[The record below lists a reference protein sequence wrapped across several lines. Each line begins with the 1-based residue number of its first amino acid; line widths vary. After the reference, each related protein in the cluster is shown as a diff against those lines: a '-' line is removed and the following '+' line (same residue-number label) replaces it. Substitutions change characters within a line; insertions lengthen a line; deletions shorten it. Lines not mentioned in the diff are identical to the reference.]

1 MENQLD
7 IEIIKQF
14 FKDRSINVPSIIK
27 REKIKL
33 KFLETEN
40 SKNFKY
46 FNEIF
51 EDNVERVGID
61 NVEESFLFSILY
73 IFDDRFVL
81 FDDNYRNNLIKS
93 FKFKFMDDLVAKKVN
108 LPKEFKMRRTK
119 LITMYRNNTLEFKD
133 FIYLVA
139 SFLNVNIFIFSYDTN
154 KITVFYNDNKL
165 SLYKNNVFLNEIN
178 GIYYPLNY
186 ANDNG
191 KFFKYNSSIIASI
204 INSDKLNAYNKVLDV
219 AINNDELI
227 DKYKDKDLNNIIY
240 DLGESD
246 NSEELDESDLDTENS
261 FNSEIDYNE
270 LSEDLKFINNK
281 YIKSES
287 TDDFSID
294 SDINLDIK
302 IEINDIEYD
311 INKIKDYSKS
321 KLKSLK
327 KDEIIEYLITLNY
340 DKQSLKKKTKPL
352 LLEDLIKE
360 IEKLI

>member
-7 IEIIKQF
+7 IDIIKRF
-14 FKDRSINVPSIIK
+14 FKDRSISVPDITRK
-27 REKIKL
+27 EKIKL

-51 EDNVERVGID
+51 KNNVERVGI
-61 NVEESFLFSILY
+61 NNLSESFLFSILY
-73 IFDDRFVL
+73 IFDERFVL

-108 LPKEFKMRRTK
+108 LPKEFKMRRLK
-119 LITMYRNNTLEFKD
+119 LITKYRNNTLDFND
-133 FIYLVA
+133 FILLVA
-139 SFLNVNIFIFSYDTN
+139 SFLNVNIFIFSYESN

-165 SLYKNNVFLNEIN
+165 NLYKNNIFLNEIN
-178 GIYYPLNY
+178 EIYYPLNY

-204 INSDKLNAYNKVLDV
+204 INSDKLSAYNKILEVSV
-219 AINNDELI
+219 NNDELLER
-227 DKYKDKDLNNIIY
+227 YKNVDLDNLIV
-240 DLGESD
+240 DLD
-246 NSEELDESDLDTENS
+246 NNSENSDESNVDTENS
-261 FNSEIDYNE
+261 FNSEINYNE

-281 YIKSES
+281 YTKSEH
-287 TDDFSID
+287 TDEYIID
-294 SDINLDIK
+294 SDISLDIN
-302 IEINDIEYD
+302 IEINDIGYD

-327 KDEIIEYLITLNY
+327 KDEIIEYLSVLNY

-360 IEKLI
+360 IEKLN

>member
-51 EDNVERVGID
+51 ENNVERVGID

-81 FDDNYRNNLIKS
+81 FDDNYRNNLINC
-93 FKFKFMDDLVAKKVN
+93 FKNKLIDDLVGKKVN
-108 LPKEFKMRRTK
+108 LPKEFKMKRTK
-119 LITMYRNNTLEFKD
+119 IISKYRNNLLD
-133 FIYLVA
+133 YDDYIYLVA

-154 KITVFYNDNKL
+154 QITVFYNDNKL
-165 SLYKNNVFLNEIN
+165 SLYKNNIFLNKIN
-178 GIYYPLNY
+178 DIYYPLNY

-191 KFFKYNSSIIASI
+191 KFFKYNSSIITSI
-204 INSDKLNAYNKVLDV
+204 INSDKLSAYNKILDV
-219 AINNDELI
+219 AINNDELLY
-227 DKYKDKDLNNIIY
+227 KYKNKDLNNIIY
-240 DLGESD
+240 DLEKSN
-246 NSEELDESDLDTENS
+246 NSEELDESE

-270 LSEDLKFINNK
+270 LSEDLKFINSK

-311 INKIKDYSKS
+311 INKIKNYSKS
-321 KLKSLK
+321 KLNSLK
-327 KDEIIEYLITLNY
+327 KDEIIEYLSILNY

-352 LLEDLIKE
+352 LLEDLTKE
-360 IEKLI
+360 IDKIKINKE

>member
-27 REKIKL
+27 RERIKL

-81 FDDNYRNNLIKS
+81 FDDNYRKNLIKS
-93 FKFKFMDDLVAKKVN
+93 FKFKFMDDLIAKKIN
-108 LPKEFKMRRTK
+108 LPKEFKMKRSK
-119 LITMYRNNTLEFKD
+119 LITMYRNNTLDFKD

-139 SFLNVNIFIFSYDTN
+139 SFLNVNIFIFSYETN

-165 SLYKNNVFLNEIN
+165 SLYKNNIFLNKIN
-178 GIYYPLNY
+178 DIYYPLNY

-191 KFFKYNSSIIASI
+191 KFFKYNSSIITSV
-204 INSDKLNAYNKVLDV
+204 INSDKLNAYNKVLDIT
-219 AINNDELI
+219 INNDELLH
-227 DKYKDKDLNNIIY
+227 KYKDKDLQNIII
-240 DLGESD
+240 DLEEFD
-246 NSEELDESDLDTENS
+246 NSEELESELDTENS

-281 YIKSES
+281 YIKSENN
-287 TDDFSID
+287 DEYIID
-294 SDINLDIK
+294 SDISLDIN
-302 IEINDIEYD
+302 IEINDVEYD

-327 KDEIIEYLITLNY
+327 KDEIIEYLSVLNY
-340 DKQSLKKKTKPL
+340 DKQSLKKKTKSL
-352 LLEDLIKE
+352 LLEDLTKE